1 MFLEVLAGLF
11 RAFAG
16 MGTWKTASALSGCFV
31 KKAAK
36 TAR

>member
-16 MGTWKTASALSGCFV
+16 MGTWKTASALPD
-31 KKAAK
+31 AL
-36 TAR
+36 